1 MPEASESLP
10 ISVVS
15 TPRVNE
21 LRRIIKVM
29 FGRWVVVFGTAMIVL
44 LVFTAILAPVLATYD
59 PYEQNLRATLQQPNL
74 EHLLGTDEL
83 GRDLLSRII
92 YGSQISLLVGIVTV
106 TIAAVVGMLL
116 GLIAG
121 YYGRWADNVIMRI
134 IDALMALPPMVL
146 MLAIAAVLGGGLK
159 NILIAVGIGMIPT
172 YARLMRGQV
181 ISIRETDYILA
192 SRSVGAQHL
201 RVMFWHILPN
211 CFAPLIVLI
220 TVNLG
225 TAILAEASLSF
236 LGIGITPPTPTWG
249 SMVSLGYKYL
259 LTNPILSIA
268 PGVAIMLIVLS
279 FNLVGDGLRD
289 ALDPRLRGIL

>member
-1 MPEASESLP
+1 MPEASESASL
-10 ISVVS
+10 ISVS

-21 LRRIIKVM
+21 FRRIIKVM
-29 FGRWVVVFGTAMIVL
+29 FSRWVVIVGTVVIVL
-44 LVFTAILAPVLATYD
+44 LVLTAILAPVIAPYD
-59 PYEQNLRATLQQPNL
+59 PFEQNLRATLRQPSW

-106 TIAAVVGMLL
+106 TIAVVVGMSL

-121 YYGRWADNVIMRI
+121 YFGRWTDNIIMRI
-134 IDALMALPPMVL
+134 IDALLALPPMVL

-181 ISIRETDYILA
+181 ITIREADYIVA
-192 SRSVGAQHL
+192 SRSVGAPHL
-201 RVMFWHILPN
+201 RIMFSHILPN

-259 LTNPILSIA
+259 LTNPMLSLA
-268 PGVAIMLIVLS
+268 PGLAIMLIVLS
-279 FNLVGDGLRD
+279 FNMVGDGLRD

>member
-1 MPEASESLP
+1 MPEASESLLLGFEAP
-10 ISVVS
+10 
-15 TPRVNE
+15 PRVSE
-21 LRRIIKVM
+21 LRRIVRVM
-29 FGRWVVVFGTAMIVL
+29 FGRWVVVLGTVIIAL
-44 LVFTAILAPVLATYD
+44 LILTAIFAPFLAPYD
-59 PYEQNLRATLQQPNL
+59 PLDQNLRATLQQPSR

-92 YGSQISLLVGIVTV
+92 YGSRISLLVGAVTV
-106 TIAAVVGMLL
+106 TIAAGVGMLL

-121 YYGRWADNVIMRI
+121 YFRRWADTLIMRI
-134 IDALMALPPMVL
+134 VDALMALPPMVL
-146 MLAIAAVLGGGLK
+146 MLAIAAVLGSGLK
-159 NILIAVGIGMIPT
+159 NVLIAVGIGMIPT

-181 ISIRETDYILA
+181 ITLRESDYILA
-192 SRSVGAQHL
+192 LRSVGARHM
-201 RVMFWHILPN
+201 RVMFSHILPN

-236 LGIGITPPTPTWG
+236 LGIGITPPTATWG

-259 LTNPILSIA
+259 LTNPMLSIA
-268 PGVAIMLIVLS
+268 PGIAIMLIVLS
-279 FNLVGDGLRD
+279 FNMVGDGLRD

>member
-1 MPEASESLP
+1 MPE
-10 ISVVS
+10 ISSSMSFNEVPRPHVREWRRVS
-15 TPRVNE
+15 R
-21 LRRIIKVM
+21 VM
-29 FGRWVVVFGTAMIVL
+29 FSRWVVVFGIVVIAL
-44 LVFTAILAPVLATYD
+44 LVLTAIFAPLLAPYD
-59 PYEQNLRATLQQPNL
+59 PFDQNLRNALQQPSR

-92 YGSQISLLVGIVTV
+92 YGSQISLLVGTVTV
-106 TIAAVVGMLL
+106 TIATIVGMLL

-121 YYGRWADNVIMRI
+121 YFGKWVETIIMRI
-134 IDALMALPPMVL
+134 IDALMSLPPMVL

-181 ISIRETDYILA
+181 IVIRENDFIVA
-192 SRSVGAQHL
+192 SRSIGAPNL
-201 RVMFWHILPN
+201 RIMISHILPN

-249 SMVSLGYKYL
+249 SQVSLGYRYL
-259 LTNPILSIA
+259 LTNPLLSIA
-268 PGVAIMLIVLS
+268 PGVAIMLVVLA
-279 FNLVGDGLRD
+279 FNMVGDGLRD
-289 ALDPRLRGIL
+289 ALDPRLRGIV

>member
-10 ISVVS
+10 LNVVA

-21 LRRIIKVM
+21 FRRIIKVM
-29 FGRWVVVFGTAMIVL
+29 FSRWVVIFGTVMIVL
-44 LVFTAILAPVLATYD
+44 LVFTAIFAPILATYD
-59 PYEQNLRATLQQPNL
+59 PYEQNLRATLQQPNR
-74 EHLLGTDEL
+74 EHFLGTDEL

-106 TIAAVVGMLL
+106 TIAAVAGMLL

-181 ISIRETDYILA
+181 ISIRETDYIMA
-192 SRSVGAQHL
+192 SRSVGAHHI

-259 LTNPILSIA
+259 LSNPILSLA
-268 PGVAIMLIVLS
+268 PGVAIMLVVLS
-279 FNLVGDGLRD
+279 FNMVGDGLRD
-289 ALDPRLRGIL
+289 ALDPRLRGII

>member
-1 MPEASESLP
+1 MSEGRESAAL
-10 ISVVS
+10 SVVS

-21 LRRIIKVM
+21 FRRIIKVM
-29 FGRWVVVFGTAMIVL
+29 FGRWVVIVGTVMIIL
-44 LVFTAILAPVLATYD
+44 LILTSILAPVLAPYD
-59 PYEQNLRATLQQPNL
+59 PFEQNLRATLQQPTW

-106 TIAAVVGMLL
+106 TIAAVLGMSL

-121 YYGRWADNVIMRI
+121 YFGRWADNIIMRI
-134 IDALMALPPMVL
+134 IDALLALPPMVL

-181 ISIRETDYILA
+181 ITIREADYITA
-192 SRSVGAQHL
+192 SRSVGSPHI
-201 RVMFWHILPN
+201 RIMSSHILPN

-259 LTNPILSIA
+259 LTNPMLSLA
-268 PGVAIMLIVLS
+268 PGLAIMLIVLS
-279 FNLVGDGLRD
+279 FNMVGDGLRD